1 MAATGAPAAA
11 PRRALPDGPV
21 ATPTTEDDTNV
32 QASIEEPADE
42 TTTRPSRAKQPAR
55 PRKRKANAPAE
66 EEAGDAAEDA
76 SGEGSA
82 PAPMPKKRVYKKRAA
97 ALPGEEGHEPGA
109 PRARRVQKRK
119 VTTQDDDT
127 EEAAAQD
134 DVEENGEDEQQQ
146 QDSEGER
153 RTTRKRRAKR
163 VSKPAREAT
172 PENAEEVE
180 VDITEVKIADLAKDM
195 HIGKKFSM
203 HDELMARERA
213 KRLQYKEKRKKAANV
228 KAGNAGS
235 EDDQGEQ
242 QQQASDPSASSSTPN
257 PAPAASEDTALA
269 INPLS
274 EVYQV
279 INGQIVVDV
288 NSLAVNRQQRA
299 ADAAGH
305 LITVVE
311 NDFTTHITSQTY
323 LRRALKPGQW
333 NDETTN
339 EFYRA
344 LSRFGTDFETIS
356 RMFPGLNRKHIKTKF
371 NREERLNPDRIKSAL
386 VGEQKELI
394 DIEEFKEKAAVG
406 GQAVEYQTA
415 EEIYAEQQKREEEFE
430 AAQKALE
437 DAKAEEERK
446 KREELEA
453 SLAAAKAKSAER
465 SGKKGK
471 KAKGGKGK

>member
-1 MAATGAPAAA
+1 
-11 PRRALPDGPV
+11 
-21 ATPTTEDDTNV
+21 
-32 QASIEEPADE
+32 
-42 TTTRPSRAKQPAR
+42 
-55 PRKRKANAPAE
+55 
-66 EEAGDAAEDA
+66 
-76 SGEGSA
+76 
-82 PAPMPKKRVYKKRAA
+82 
-97 ALPGEEGHEPGA
+97 
-109 PRARRVQKRK
+109 
-119 VTTQDDDT
+119 
-127 EEAAAQD
+127 
-134 DVEENGEDEQQQ
+134 
-146 QDSEGER
+146 
-153 RTTRKRRAKR
+153 
-163 VSKPAREAT
+163 
-172 PENAEEVE
+172 
-180 VDITEVKIADLAKDM
+180 M

-213 KRLQYKEKRKKAANV
+213 KRLQYKEKRKKAAKD
-228 KAGNAGS
+228 KAGNADNEPAGT

-242 QQQASDPSASSSTPN
+242 QQQASNPSASSSTPTS
-257 PAPAASEDTALA
+257 APAAPEDTAPVL
-269 INPLS
+269 NPLS

-305 LITVVE
+305 LVTVVE

-394 DIEEFKEKAAVG
+394 DIDEFKEKAAIG

-437 DAKAEEERK
+437 DAKVEEERK

-471 KAKGGKGK
+471 KVKVGKGK